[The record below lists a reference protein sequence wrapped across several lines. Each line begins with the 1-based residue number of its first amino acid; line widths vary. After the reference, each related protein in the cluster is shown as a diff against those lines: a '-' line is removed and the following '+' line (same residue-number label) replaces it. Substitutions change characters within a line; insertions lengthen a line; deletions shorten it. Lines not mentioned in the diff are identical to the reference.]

1 MEKCPKFCPPLFV
14 ELTFFYSIT
23 HGHVRAEILMIHI
36 ELIYG
41 KNITCFYRILAH
53 SVHRNLTHWV
63 FLWKVYS
70 ILLEIRSTY
79 LENILPYKHTTSCE
93 KSPWML
99 PPTICTFEMLIVIL
113 WFICSIS
120 SKKKYLNFF
129 FMARNNRNLID
140 PSQFIFSWYLFFCRK
155 TTNSSSKRPRST
167 VRSLSCTEAASTSE
181 VNESFQ

>member
-1 MEKCPKFCPPLFV
+1 MPKILSTLVCWVNIFLFNNTWTCKSRDSYDPHWAYIREK
-14 ELTFFYSIT
+14 
-23 HGHVRAEILMIHI
+23 
-36 ELIYG
+36 
-41 KNITCFYRILAH
+41 ITCFYRILAH

-99 PPTICTFEMLIVIL
+99 LPTICTFEMLIVIS

-140 PSQFIFSWYLFFCRK
+140 PSQFIFSWYLFFFAGK
-155 TTNSSSKRPRST
+155 PPIHHQSGLGQLWGHWAVPRPRQLM
-167 VRSLSCTEAASTSE
+167 R
-181 VNESFQ
+181 